1 MVRLRLVPAAFV
13 ATVVLAASAGEAD
26 AEDVAAAS
34 SAPSNGHVV
43 PPDLDDV
50 EHMCALL
57 TGCPSLPLPTGIVP
71 KDFAG
76 CVRSMMDDL
85 ASPGAVGSSLLIREC
100 GLRASSCGALRTCA
114 MRGAKPDVCAGRA
127 RGGTLDLCDADGRAI
142 TCANERVAMVRDC
155 PRAGE
160 QCVVQNGKASCALGS
175 CEKES
180 APACS
185 PSGTRVLECKRGKL
199 LSLDCSTFGLRCV
212 SSGDGPQCATSAP
225 TCATGASRCE
235 ANDVAVGCWHGHEV
249 RVDCGKAGM
258 TCGASGSTAASSGSV
273 GACIAKPP
281 AEGACDPSSAPRCD
295 GATLKWCAWGKP
307 RSYLCKSVGLSK
319 CVTDDKGSRC
329 DG

>member
-1 MVRLRLVPAAFV
+1 MVSRPLLLSAAFV
-13 ATVVLAASAGEAD
+13 AAVVTAASASD
-26 AEDVAAAS
+26 AQDAGTPT
-34 SAPSNGHVV
+34 PSNGHVAPADV
-43 PPDLDDV
+43 EDV

-57 TGCPSLPLPTGIVP
+57 TGCANLPLPTGIVP
-71 KDFAG
+71 RDFAG
-76 CVRSMMDDL
+76 CVRTMMEEL

-100 GLRASSCGALRTCA
+100 GLKASSCGALRTCA

-127 RGGTLDLCDADGRAI
+127 KNSSLDLCDPDGRAI
-142 TCANERVAMVRDC
+142 TCTNEHVAMVRDC

-160 QCVVQNGKASCALGS
+160 QCVVQSGKATCALGG

-185 PSGTRVLECKRGKL
+185 PSGTRVLECKKGKL
-199 LSLDCSTFGLRCV
+199 HSLDCSTFGLKCV

-225 TCATGASRCE
+225 TCASGSSRCE

-249 RVDCGKAGM
+249 YVDCGKAGM
-258 TCGASGSTAASSGSV
+258 TCSSSPTL
-273 GACIAKPP
+273 GACTMKPP
-281 AEGACDPSSAPRCD
+281 AEGSCDPSSAARCD

-307 RSYLCKSVGLSK
+307 RSYLCKSMGLSK

-329 DG
+329 AG

>member
-1 MVRLRLVPAAFV
+1 MRFARLLGPAFAATLVV
-13 ATVVLAASAGEAD
+13 ASSAGDAD
-26 AEDVAAAS
+26 ADDAGTP
-34 SAPSNGHVV
+34 APSNGHVT

-57 TGCPSLPLPTGIVP
+57 TGCSNLPLPTGIVP
-71 KDFAG
+71 RDFAG

-85 ASPGAVGSSLLIREC
+85 SSPGAVGSSLLIREC
-100 GLRASSCGALRTCA
+100 GLKASSCGALRTCA
-114 MRGAKPDVCAGRA
+114 MRGAKVDVCAGR
-127 RGGTLDLCDADGRAI
+127 GKNGSVDLCDADGRAI
-142 TCANERVAMVRDC
+142 TCVNERAAMVRDC

-175 CEKES
+175 CEKDS

-185 PSGTRVLECKRGKL
+185 PSGTRVLECKKGKL

-225 TCATGASRCE
+225 TCASGSSRCE
-235 ANDVAVGCWHGHEV
+235 GTDVSVGCWHGHEV

-258 TCGASGSTAASSGSV
+258 TCGAAANGASTL
-273 GACIAKPP
+273 GACVTKPP
-281 AEGACDPSSAPRCD
+281 AEGACDPASAPRCD

-307 RSYLCKSVGLSK
+307 RAYLCKSMGLSK

-329 DG
+329 AG

>member
-1 MVRLRLVPAAFV
+1 MIRRPFAPVAVAA
-13 ATVVLAASAGEAD
+13 TLVLALSAGEAG
-26 AEDVAAAS
+26 AEDAGVPAL
-34 SAPSNGHVV
+34 SNGHVA
-43 PPDLDDV
+43 PADLDDV

-57 TGCPSLPLPTGIVP
+57 TGCSNLPLPTGMVP

-76 CVRSMMDDL
+76 CVRSMMGDL

-100 GLRASSCGALRTCA
+100 GLKASSCGALRTCA
-114 MRGAKPDVCAGRA
+114 MRGAKADVCAGRA
-127 RGGTLDLCDADGRAI
+127 KGGSVDLCDADGRAI

-160 QCVVQNGKASCALGS
+160 QCVVQNGKASCALGT
-175 CEKES
+175 CEKE
-180 APACS
+180 APPACS
-185 PSGTRVLECKRGKL
+185 PSGTRVLECKKGKL

-225 TCATGASRCE
+225 TCASGASRCE
-235 ANDVAVGCWHGHEV
+235 PGDVAVGCWHGHEV

-258 TCGASGSTAASSGSV
+258 TCSSGASSASTV
-273 GACIAKPP
+273 GACTTKAP
-281 AEGACDPSSAPRCD
+281 AEGACDPSGAPRCD

-329 DG
+329 AG

>member
-1 MVRLRLVPAAFV
+1 MIRRPLLSVAFV
-13 ATVVLAASAGEAD
+13 AAVVTAASASD
-26 AEDVAAAS
+26 AQDAGAPAS
-34 SAPSNGHVV
+34 SAANGHVV
-43 PPDLDDV
+43 PADLDDV

-57 TGCPSLPLPTGIVP
+57 TGCASLPLPSGIVP
-71 KDFAG
+71 RDFAG
-76 CVRSMMDDL
+76 CVKTMFEEL

-100 GLRASSCGALRTCA
+100 GLKASSCGALRTCA
-114 MRGAKPDVCAGRA
+114 MRGAKPDICAGRA
-127 RGGTLDLCDADGRAI
+127 KNGSVDLCDADGRAI
-142 TCANERVAMVRDC
+142 TCANEHVAMVRDC

-160 QCVVQNGKASCALGS
+160 QCVVQNGKASCALGP

-185 PSGTRVLECKRGKL
+185 PSGTRVLECKKGKL

-225 TCATGASRCE
+225 TCAMGSSRCE

-249 RVDCGKAGM
+249 RVDCGKAGL
-258 TCGASGSTAASSGSV
+258 TCGASGGVGSSSV
-273 GACIAKPP
+273 GSCVTKPP
-281 AEGACDPSSAPRCD
+281 AEGACDPSSVPRCD

-307 RSYLCKSVGLSK
+307 RSYLCKSMGLSK

-329 DG
+329 AG